1 MPQPSLALL
10 VAIGL
15 ATGLL
20 SGMLGIGGGVV
31 IVPALVYLLG
41 FDQHLATGTSLAV
54 LLPPVGL
61 AAVVEY
67 YRHGRVNMYAAL
79 VIAGTMA
86 AGGWLGAVAAN
97 YIVGPKLQLGF
108 AIFLV
113 LLGIYLL
120 VGALRNLGAA

>member
-1 MPQPSLALL
+1 MPQPSLAVL

-15 ATGLL
+15 GTGLL

-79 VIAGTMA
+79 VIAATMA

-97 YIVGPKLQLGF
+97 HIVGPKLQLGF
-108 AIFLV
+108 AVFL
-113 LLGIYLL
+113 LMLGLYLL